1 MHFRGETWKNGQQCF
16 TLSSA
21 MGLLVELLLRVRVMK
36 LVSLAAVSG
45 AADLDAISAQIAACD
60 VHIQHTQTSAQRI

>member
-1 MHFRGETWKNGQQCF
+1 
-16 TLSSA
+16 